1 MSRPCPCT
9 SKKPYDRCCGPFHA
23 GSALPETAEQLMR
36 SRFSAYALGKVD
48 YLVGTL
54 SEAKRAG
61 ENREELAQYC
71 KSVSCVGL
79 KIVGKEKGGKSD
91 DAGVVTFHASL
102 QANGRRTLHIET
114 STFAREGGKWV
125 YVDGVVKG

>member
-23 GSALPETAEQLMR
+23 GTTLPETAELLMR
-36 SRFSAYALGKVD
+36 SRFCAYALGKVD
-48 YLVGTL
+48 YLIRTRP
-54 SEAKRAG
+54 EAKRAD
-61 ENREELAQYC
+61 ENREELTTYC
-71 KSVSCVGL
+71 KSVQCVGL
-79 KIVGKEKGGKSD
+79 KIVGKEKGGKAD
-91 DAGVVTFHASL
+91 DTGIVTFHASI

-114 STFAREGGKWV
+114 STFARENGRWV

>member
-23 GSALPETAEQLMR
+23 GTTLPETAELLMR
-36 SRFSAYALGKVD
+36 SRFCAYALGKVD
-48 YLVGTL
+48 YLIGTRP
-54 SEAKRAG
+54 EAKRAD
-61 ENREELAQYC
+61 EDREELVTYC
-71 KSVSCVGL
+71 KSVQCVGL
-79 KIVGKEKGGKSD
+79 KIVGKEKGGKAD
-91 DAGVVTFHASL
+91 DTGIVTFHASI

-114 STFAREGGKWV
+114 STFARENGRWV

>member
-1 MSRPCPCT
+1 MSRLCPCT

>member
-23 GSALPETAEQLMR
+23 GTATPETAEALMR

-48 YLVGTL
+48 YLIATRP
-54 SEAKRAG
+54 EAKRTE
-61 ENREELAQYC
+61 ENRDELLQYC

-79 KIVGKEKGGKSD
+79 KIISREKGAKGD
-91 DAGVVTFHASL
+91 DTGVVTFHASL

-114 STFAREGGKWV
+114 STFAREDGRWV
-125 YVDGVVKG
+125 YVDGVVKS

>member
-23 GSALPETAEQLMR
+23 GTALPETAEQLMR

-48 YLVGTL
+48 YLIFTRVD
-54 SEAKRAG
+54 AKRAD
-61 ENREELAQYC
+61 EDPEELAQYC

-79 KIVGKEKGGKSD
+79 KILSKEKGGKAD
-91 DAGVVTFHASL
+91 DTGIVTFHASL
-102 QANGRRTLHIET
+102 QANGRRSLHIET
-114 STFAREGGKWV
+114 SSFAREQGKWV

>member
-9 SKKPYDRCCGPFHA
+9 SAKPYDRCCGPFHA
-23 GSALPETAEQLMR
+23 GAAAPATAEQLMR

-48 YLVGTL
+48 YLIATRP
-54 SEAKRAG
+54 EAKRS
-61 ENREELAQYC
+61 EEDREELAAYC
-71 KSVSCVGL
+71 KSVRCVGL
-79 KIVGKEKGGKSD
+79 KIVAKERGGPAD
-91 DAGVVTFHASL
+91 DSGIVTFHASL

-114 STFAREGGKWV
+114 STFAREEGRWV

>member
-9 SKKPYDRCCGPFHA
+9 SKKPYDRCCGPFLA
-23 GSALPETAEQLMR
+23 GTALPDTAEQLMR

-48 YLVGTL
+48 YLIATRP
-54 SEAKRAG
+54 EARRAE

-79 KIVGKEKGGKSD
+79 KIVGKEKGGLAD
-91 DAGVVTFHASL
+91 DTGLVTFHASI
-102 QANGRRTLHIET
+102 QANGRRSLHIET
-114 STFAREGGKWV
+114 STFARENGRWV
-125 YVDGVVKG
+125 YVDGVVKE

>member
-23 GSALPETAEQLMR
+23 GTALPQTAEQLMR

-48 YLVGTL
+48 YLISTRVD
-54 SEAKRAG
+54 AKRAD
-61 ENREELAQYC
+61 EDREDLLQYC

-79 KIVGKEKGGKSD
+79 KIINKEKGEKAD
-91 DAGVVTFHASL
+91 DMGLVTFHASL
-102 QANGRRTLHIET
+102 QANGRRSLHIET
-114 STFAREGGKWV
+114 SSFAREQGKWV